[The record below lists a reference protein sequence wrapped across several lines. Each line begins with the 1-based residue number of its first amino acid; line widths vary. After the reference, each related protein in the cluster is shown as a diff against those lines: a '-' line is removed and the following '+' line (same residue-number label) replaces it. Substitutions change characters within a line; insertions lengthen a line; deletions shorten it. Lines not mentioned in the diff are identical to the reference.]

1 MKKLY
6 YIFSPAID
14 ILIVAGILD
23 YFYEYAW
30 LDMLSISLLITVALF
45 IGWIDHNE
53 SLPTFCSGAKF
64 FGIMIALRECED
76 LFGPYHE
83 LADIVL
89 SLFAFIILIL
99 IAIAAYKQENLKNK
113 ERS

>member
-14 ILIVAGILD
+14 ILIIAGILD
-23 YFYEYAW
+23 YFYDYAW
-30 LDMLSISLLITVALF
+30 LDMLAISLLLTVAIIVCWLNH
-45 IGWIDHNE
+45 IK

-99 IAIAAYKQENLKNK
+99 MTIAAYQQENLKNK